1 MSPRLEAP
9 RLDGAKI
16 GVVVENKFIPEEI
29 AAYSAGFLLL
39 GAEVEFISRL
49 WYDNYKPEK
58 AIFYSDVDPS
68 DDQPWESPH
77 KLEVKR
83 DISTVRRAEFAAM
96 IMAANYTS
104 VRLRFADL
112 PADGAQFD
120 PRAHVQAAPVVSFFA
135 DAMRDKR
142 LVKGMLCHGLW
153 ILTPHPE
160 LLKGRKVICHS
171 VIMADVLNC
180 GAAVQITP
188 DRVVV
193 DDDLVTG
200 FSKHEVL
207 PFIAAI
213 ATQIVSRQTKHFG
226 AAR

>member
-9 RLDGAKI
+9 RLDGLKI

-29 AAYSAGFLLL
+29 AAYNAGFQLL
-39 GAEVEFISRL
+39 GADAEFISRL
-49 WYDNYKPEK
+49 WYGNYKPEK
-58 AIFYSDVDPS
+58 TTFYSDVDPL

-77 KLEVKR
+77 KLEVTR

-104 VRLRFADL
+104 VRLRSADL
-112 PADGAQFD
+112 PANGAPFD
-120 PRAHVQAAPVVSFFA
+120 PREHVQAAPVVRFFA
-135 DAMRDKR
+135 DAMQDKR

-153 ILTPHPE
+153 ILTPYPE
-160 LLKGRKVICHS
+160 SLKGRKVICHS

-180 GAAVQITP
+180 GAKIDITP

-213 ATQIVSRQTKHFG
+213 ATQIVSRQS
-226 AAR
+226 R